1 MPRANEKIFNV
12 PKVVMGLVG
21 VLVLIQAVCDLV
33 SPESQLN
40 IIRRF
45 AFVPGRFTF
54 AFDPDRVSAA
64 YNAIAQTDETSAQIG
79 RFFLGDGEPQWW
91 TPLTYA
97 FLHGGW
103 AHVGLNC
110 LWLVAFG
117 SAVARRFGTARFL
130 VFCAISAVAGA
141 FMHFLTH
148 MSDLQPVIGASAVVS
163 AAMAAVVRFAFQPGA
178 PLGAALGFG
187 DRSGGDHVYRQP
199 ALPLREVFSNRSAIS
214 FLGFWFLANFLFGV
228 FPRAAGIGGASI
240 AWEAHI
246 GGFLLGFLAFRW
258 FDPPSHF
265 VERDQKPGSPIT
277 RI

>member
-1 MPRANEKIFNV
+1 MPRASEKIFNV
-12 PKVVMGLVG
+12 PKVVLGLVA
-21 VLVLIQAVCDLV
+21 VLFLIQAVCDLV
-33 SPESQLN
+33 SPERQLD
-40 IIRRF
+40 IIQRF

-64 YNAIAQTDETSAQIG
+64 YNAIAQSDDARAQID

-117 SAVARRFGTARFL
+117 SALARRFGTARFL
-130 VFCAISAVAGA
+130 IFCAFAAVAGA

-148 MSDLQPVIGASAVVS
+148 MTDLQPVIGASAVVS

-178 PLGAALGFG
+178 PLGAALSFD
-187 DRSGGDHVYRQP
+187 DRPGDHVYRQP
-199 ALPLREVFSNRSAIS
+199 ALPLREVFSNRSAMS
-214 FLGFWFLANFLFGV
+214 FLGFWFLANILFGV
-228 FPRAAGIGGASI
+228 FPSAAGFGDATI

-246 GGFLLGFLAFRW
+246 GGFLLGFLAFQW
-258 FDPPSHF
+258 FDPPPPF
-265 VERDQKPGSPIT
+265 VRHDPAPESSIDQA
-277 RI
+277 